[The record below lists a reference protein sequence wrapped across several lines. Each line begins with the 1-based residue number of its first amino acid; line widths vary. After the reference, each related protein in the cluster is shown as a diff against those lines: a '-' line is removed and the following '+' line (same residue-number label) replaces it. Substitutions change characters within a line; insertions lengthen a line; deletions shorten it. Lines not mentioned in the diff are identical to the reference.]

1 MKVAESEKEEWQ
13 LLAKSHQVSLSELIR
28 EKLKNVKSV
37 KKRKVKTVDPE
48 LLRAINSI
56 GNNINQISRPDVWK
70 WYVDVVYIKYLELS
84 CLNRKTFYIEKSF

>member
-56 GNNINQISRPDVWK
+56 GNNINQISRRVNENQK
-70 WYVDVVYIKYLELS
+70 FDVVVELS
-84 CLNRKTFYIEKSF
+84 SIEQQLERVLNAHKIH

>member
-56 GNNINQISRPDVWK
+56 GNNLNQISRRVNENQK
-70 WYVDVVYIKYLELS
+70 FDVVVELS
-84 CLNRKTFYIEKSF
+84 SIEQQLERVLNAHKIH